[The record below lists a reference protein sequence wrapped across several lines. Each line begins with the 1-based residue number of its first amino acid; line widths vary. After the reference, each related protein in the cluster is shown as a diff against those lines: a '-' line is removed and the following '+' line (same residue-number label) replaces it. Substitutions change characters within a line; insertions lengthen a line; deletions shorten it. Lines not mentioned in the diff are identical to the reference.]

1 MKILLEHVNSIK
13 NSKYNFEFN
22 KKITLK
28 ERYFFN
34 YLIKEAV
41 KRKKIIVSL
50 EKNFFYDTL
59 KEENIDRFLTLLF
72 EKKII
77 ISNEEKN
84 FSGFINLIPSFFK
97 KDGSYIFFVSEKVY
111 DYLTTKENSVIK
123 YQLDILLKIDNEN
136 IKNLYFY
143 LLSEFTNK
151 NEIVIE
157 KKNLKN
163 ILGIKKG
170 YDRFFDIETKFILP
184 TLQLLKDTSNLN
196 VVYTK
201 IKGKNVKNSK
211 IMKVKF
217 VIPVETNLSEEGKKI
232 LDLVKPYV
240 KNEETSISI
249 SQFLIRKNVEY
260 VRKNTIY
267 AIEHHSNDFDE
278 FMLNSLKFD
287 YAENRF
293 NLLLDFYKKKYKV
306 IDRCIETFPN
316 IKKFEKR
323 LKDMLM
329 KNSETNVKET
339 LLLYTTFK
347 EAVVESY
354 EEMMKN
360 NQNYLYDHNKFLK
373 KLQKLTKSKEFK
385 YEDDSY
391 IYIAEYN
398 SQQDSKIAILK
409 KELII

>member
-1 MKILLEHVNSIK
+1 MKILLEHVDSIK
-13 NSKYNFEFN
+13 NSKYNFQFN

-34 YLIKEAV
+34 YLMKEAI
-41 KRKKIIVSL
+41 KRKRIIVPL
-50 EKNFFYDTL
+50 EESFFTDFL
-59 KEENIDRFLTLLF
+59 KGEDIERFLTLLF

-77 ISNEEKN
+77 ITNEEKK

-97 KDGSYIFFVSEKVY
+97 KDDTYIFFVSERVY

-136 IKNLYFY
+136 IKNFYFY
-143 LLSEFTNK
+143 LLSEFANE
-151 NEIVIE
+151 NEIIIE
-157 KKNLKN
+157 KKDLKN
-163 ILGIKKG
+163 IIGIQNG
-170 YDRFFDIETKFILP
+170 YERFFDLETKFILP
-184 TLQLLKDTSNLN
+184 TLKLLKETSNLDIL
-196 VVYTK
+196 YTK
-201 IKGKNVKNSK
+201 IKGKDVKNSK

-232 LDLVKPYV
+232 LDLVKPYI

-260 VRKNTIY
+260 VRKNAVY
-267 AIEHHSNDFDE
+267 AIEHHFNNFDE
-278 FMLNSLKFD
+278 FLLNSLKFD

-293 NLLLDFYKKKYKV
+293 NLLLDFYKKKYKI
-306 IDRCIETFPN
+306 IDRTIETFSSM
-316 IKKFEKR
+316 KKFEKR

-360 NQNYLYDHNKFLK
+360 NQKYLYDHNKLLK
-373 KLQKLTKSKEFK
+373 EFQKLSKSKEFK

-398 SQQDSKIAILK
+398 SQQDSKIVILK

>member
-1 MKILLEHVNSIK
+1 MKILLEHIDSIK

-34 YLIKEAV
+34 YLMKEAI
-41 KRKKIIVSL
+41 KRKKVIVPL
-50 EKNFFYDTL
+50 EESFFINIL

-77 ISNEEKN
+77 ITNEEKK
-84 FSGFINLIPSFFK
+84 FSGFITPIPSFFK
-97 KDGSYIFFVSEKVY
+97 KDDSYIFFVSERVY

-123 YQLDILLKIDNEN
+123 HQLDILLKIDNEN
-136 IKNLYFY
+136 IKNFFFY
-143 LLSEFTNK
+143 LLSEFANE
-151 NEIVIE
+151 NEIIIE

-163 ILGIKKG
+163 ILGIEKG
-170 YDRFFDIETKFILP
+170 YDRFFDLEAKFILP
-184 TLQLLKDTSNLN
+184 TLQLLKETSNLN
-196 VVYTK
+196 IIYTK
-201 IKGKNVKNSK
+201 IKGKDVKNSK

-217 VIPVETNLSEEGKKI
+217 IIPVETNLSEEGKKI

-260 VRKNTIY
+260 VRKNVIY
-267 AIEHHSNDFDE
+267 AIEHHFNDFDD
-278 FMLNSLKFD
+278 FLLNSLKFD
-287 YAENRF
+287 YAKNRF
-293 NLLLDFYKKKYKV
+293 NLLLDFYKKKYKI
-306 IDRCIETFPN
+306 IDSCIESFDSM
-316 IKKFEKR
+316 KKFEKH
-323 LKDMLM
+323 LKDMLI
-329 KNSETNVKET
+329 KNSETNIKET

-354 EEMMKN
+354 EDMLKN
-360 NQNYLYDHNKFLK
+360 KQHLYSYNKFLK
-373 KLQKLTKSKEFK
+373 ELQKLAKSKEFK

-398 SQQDSKIAILK
+398 SQQDSKIFILK